1 MSQSFFGRPME
12 ILLVEDSQAD
22 AAITMRVLKEG
33 KIRHRLSIAARGEEA
48 WQFLNREGQFRRV
61 PRPDL
66 ILLDLNLPGMDG
78 RELLKEI
85 RSNEDE
91 RLSKTP
97 VVVMTGCDDH
107 QDALEREM
115 LEVEAYISKPLD
127 AHEFIRLVKQLKSH
141 WHADVILP
149 LAE

>member
-1 MSQSFFGRPME
+1 ME

-22 AAITMRVLKEG
+22 ATIAMRALKEG
-33 KIRHRLSIAARGEEA
+33 KIRHRLSISVNGEEA
-48 WQFLNREGQFRRV
+48 WEFLNRQGRFKRA

-66 ILLDLNLPGMDG
+66 ILLDLNLPKMDG

-85 RSNEDE
+85 RSHDDE

-97 VVVMTGCDDH
+97 VVVMTACEDH
-107 QDALEREM
+107 EVTLQGEM
-115 LEVEAYISKPLD
+115 LQVESYIRKPLN
-127 AHEFIRLVKQLKSH
+127 AGEFIELVKNLKSH

-149 LAE
+149 VAE

>member
-1 MSQSFFGRPME
+1 ME

-22 AAITMRVLKEG
+22 ATIT
-33 KIRHRLSIAARGEEA
+33 IRHRLSIAARGEEA

-85 RSNEDE
+85 RSHENE
-91 RLSKTP
+91 RLRKTP
-97 VVVMTGCDDH
+97 VVVMTACEDH
-107 QDALEREM
+107 EVTLQGEM
-115 LEVEAYISKPLD
+115 LAVEA
-127 AHEFIRLVKQLKSH
+127 FIRKPVDAASFIQLVKELKMH

-149 LAE
+149 MAE